1 MSREEIVKKINKQKE
16 QNTINQKQQHIA
28 LIQETKKMIPAIVDI
43 MERRAIN
50 CAKNNTNI
58 VTRGIFKKRKF
69 VRAIIRSRSYLDD
82 TPQINF
88 TKIKNTPEID
98 SALIS
103 AIIARGFENVHIS
116 RNEGLYIEA
125 WLDIT

>member
-16 QNTINQKQQHIA
+16 QNTINQKRQHVA
-28 LIQETKKMIPAIVDI
+28 LIQETKKMIPAIVDL

-58 VTRGIFKKRKF
+58 VTRGIFRKRKY
-69 VRAIIRSRSYLDD
+69 VRVNISGRSYLDD
-82 TPQINF
+82 TPQINY

-103 AIIARGFENVHIS
+103 TIIARGFENVHIS